1 MNTAAATQQ
10 PAIALAP
17 VESAQIHAIGHDPDT
32 NTLAICFKRGSGAAR
47 GPGSV
52 YHYSNFTADEFAA
65 FKQAESLGKHFKA
78 WIKPFA
84 DKYPYHRVAEQQE
97 AA

>member
-1 MNTAAATQQ
+1 MNTAVATQQ
-10 PAIALAP
+10 QSIALHP
-17 VESAQIHAIGHDPDT
+17 VDSAQIHSIGHDPDT
-32 NTLAICFKRGSGAAR
+32 NTLVICFKRGTGAAR
-47 GPGSV
+47 GPGAI
-52 YHYSNFTADEFAA
+52 YHYGNFTAEEFQA

-84 DKYPYHRVAEQQE
+84 DKYPYRNVTEQLQ